1 MVESIISTA
10 TAIGAAIGASIVTIP
25 LALLFVAPF
34 LTAPMVPVVVNQFLN
49 KQSPRLAWV
58 WIALVMIP
66 YATLI
71 CLINLSYGILVVGGI
86 GGLFLAIPSFVI
98 YGLIDAMILYGR
110 NYVASEILDFWS
122 TFRFFDFYLISAA
135 IALFALRKVIL
146 ELASESIKDMFKT
159 LIEKPN

>member
-1 MVESIISTA
+1 M
-10 TAIGAAIGASIVTIP
+10 
-25 LALLFVAPF
+25 
-34 LTAPMVPVVVNQFLN
+34 
-49 KQSPRLAWV
+49 
-58 WIALVMIP
+58 
-66 YATLI
+66 
-71 CLINLSYGILVVGGI
+71 VVGGI